1 MRFLAFL
8 SNIEIK
14 GIFALVFS
22 VFGYVYE
29 CIDISIIILSIFMI
43 FDYITGIA
51 IVFKNRV
58 IDGEDTFD
66 YKKGIFGAIKKLF
79 YFMIITVGFLLDYLI
94 QHFSGMFDANI
105 VTNGLIGT
113 ILCFYFIGN
122 EGLSLIENW
131 RILGIDIAEIL
142 IDIFQKFKNIKP
154 KE

>member
-1 MRFLAFL
+1 
-8 SNIEIK
+8 
-14 GIFALVFS
+14 
-22 VFGYVYE
+22 
-29 CIDISIIILSIFMI
+29 
-43 FDYITGIA
+43 
-51 IVFKNRV
+51 
-58 IDGEDTFD
+58 
-66 YKKGIFGAIKKLF
+66 
-79 YFMIITVGFLLDYLI
+79 MIITVGFLLDYLI
-94 QHFSGMFDANI
+94 QHFSGMFDASI